1 MFFELI
7 KSDAQTNARAGLIRT
22 THGTV
27 ETPIFMPVG
36 TQGTVKTV
44 SPHEL
49 VDLGAQILLGNTYH
63 LYLRPG
69 DALLAEAGGLHRFM
83 GWSRPILTD
92 SGGFQVFSLSELRK
106 ISDEGV
112 RFQSHLDGSRHL
124 FTPEMVIEVQTRIGS
139 DVQMVLDECS
149 AYPCTEGEAAK
160 ANDRTIRW
168 AERCLKRFREI
179 QDRFEYPRFLFAIA
193 QGSIFPEIRRT
204 SVERLTGMA
213 FDGYAIGGLAVG
225 EPKSAMME
233 TVGLCTGL
241 LPQEKPRYLMGV
253 GKPEDI
259 VDAIALGVDM
269 FDCVIPTR
277 NGRNGT
283 VYTRNERMVIK
294 GKAFEKDFEP
304 IDAACGCY
312 TCRHFSRAYLRHLI
326 HASET
331 LGLRLAT
338 IHNLYFYLNLVKE
351 ARLAILES
359 RFSEWKNA
367 FFNVYYNESQNR
379 HF

>member
-1 MFFELI
+1 
-7 KSDAQTNARAGLIRT
+7 
-22 THGTV
+22 
-27 ETPIFMPVG
+27 MPVG

-106 ISDEGV
+106 ITDEGV

-124 FTPEMVIEVQTRIGS
+124 FTPEMVIDVQTRIGS

-149 AYPCTEGEAAK
+149 AYPCTEREAAK

-241 LPQEKPRYLMGV
+241 LPEEKPRYLMGV

-283 VYTRNERMVIK
+283 VYTRNERIVIK

-359 RFSEWKNA
+359 RFSEWKNT
-367 FFNVYYNESQNR
+367 FFNVYYKDSQNR

>member
-1 MFFELI
+1 
-7 KSDAQTNARAGLIRT
+7 
-22 THGTV
+22 
-27 ETPIFMPVG
+27 
-36 TQGTVKTV
+36 
-44 SPHEL
+44 
-49 VDLGAQILLGNTYH
+49 
-63 LYLRPG
+63 
-69 DALLAEAGGLHRFM
+69 
-83 GWSRPILTD
+83 
-92 SGGFQVFSLSELRK
+92 
-106 ISDEGV
+106 
-112 RFQSHLDGSRHL
+112 
-124 FTPEMVIEVQTRIGS
+124 
-139 DVQMVLDECS
+139 
-149 AYPCTEGEAAK
+149 
-160 ANDRTIRW
+160 
-168 AERCLKRFREI
+168 
-179 QDRFEYPRFLFAIA
+179 
-193 QGSIFPEIRRT
+193 
-204 SVERLTGMA
+204 
-213 FDGYAIGGLAVG
+213 
-225 EPKSAMME
+225 
-233 TVGLCTGL
+233 
-241 LPQEKPRYLMGV
+241 V